1 MHALKIANFL
11 NFQRKFPFFFKKSS
25 IKKIN
30 YTIFFFTHQKKTKQL
45 LVKKILFIPDI
56 A

>member
-1 MHALKIANFL
+1 M
-11 NFQRKFPFFFKKSS
+11 
-25 IKKIN
+25 KKIN
-30 YTIFFFTHQKKTKQL
+30 YTIFFYAPEKKTKQL